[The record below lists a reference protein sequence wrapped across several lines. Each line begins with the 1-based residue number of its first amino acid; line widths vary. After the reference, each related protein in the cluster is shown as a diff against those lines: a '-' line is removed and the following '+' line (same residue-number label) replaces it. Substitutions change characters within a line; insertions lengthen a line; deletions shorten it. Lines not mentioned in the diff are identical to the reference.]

1 MSDLIRREDAIK
13 AVNRAKAEGMTECPT
28 YYLGTVP
35 SANRPQGWI
44 PTSVRMPS
52 ENGKYLCCWQGKS
65 VETGMFL
72 NGHFRLYGEI
82 KDNLV
87 TAWMPLPKPWKGAE
101 L

>member
-1 MSDLIRREDAIK
+1 MHCEDVANDKCGCAEDCVSEHSQLAEWLRELQ
-13 AVNRAKAEGMTECPT
+13 R
-28 YYLGTVP
+28 Y
-35 SANRPQGWI
+35 QWI

-87 TAWMPLPKPWKGAE
+87 TAWMPLPEPYESKGE
-101 L
+101 